1 MLHIPLKALY
11 MKELVI
17 DLEAEKNEIVKR
29 YRGLLRTSK
38 ATLQKGDKRLI
49 RKAFEMALESHK
61 DMRRK
66 SGEPYIYHPIAVAQI
81 AAEEIGL
88 GTTSIVCALLHDVV
102 EDTDV
107 SLEDIEREF
116 GKKVAKIID
125 GLTKISGVFDTN
137 SSLQAENFR
146 KMLLTLADDVRVILI
161 KLADRLHNMRTMEFM
176 PRDKQ
181 LKLSSE
187 TVYLYAPLAHRL
199 GLYAIKSELEDLS
212 MKYMERE
219 TYQFIKNKLN
229 EKKAEREKFI
239 YDFIKPV
246 NKALECQGIQADI
259 FGRPKSIHSIWNKMK
274 KKAIPF
280 EEVYDLF
287 AIRIII
293 DSAPDHEKSDCWKAY
308 SIITD
313 LYRPNPDRLRDWISS
328 PKVNGYESLH
338 TTVMGPRGQW
348 VEVQIRTTRMNEIA
362 EKGFAAHWKYKE
374 SSSDNG
380 LDQWVQ
386 KIREMLKNPE
396 SNALEFL
403 DDFKMNLF
411 ADEIFIFTPKGALI
425 QLPYNATALDF
436 AFEIHS
442 DVGASCIGAK
452 VNHKLVPLN
461 TKLQNGDQVE
471 IITSVKQTPKED
483 WLNFVVTAKAK
494 AKIKSALKEEKR
506 KIAEDGKEILE
517 RKLKSLKI
525 TYNSE
530 NIQKLSYYFK
540 LPSTQDLFYN
550 VAKGLIDLKDLKEY
564 QASEKIIETRPQ
576 ERIDLEQVQNLVR
589 KAKDSDLLLIGEDMQ
604 KIDYKLASCCNPIPG
619 DDVFGF
625 ITVNEG
631 IKIHRTNCPNAAK
644 LMANYGYRIVKARWT
659 NQHELAFLT
668 GLRITGIDDVGL
680 INQLTTV
687 ISNDF
692 KVNMRSIT
700 VDSDNGIFEGTIMV
714 YVNDTEHLD
723 NLIKKLK
730 QVKGVTGVT
739 RFDSAAPL
747 EKAS

>member
-1 MLHIPLKALY
+1 
-11 MKELVI
+11 MKDLVI
-17 DLEAEKNEIVKR
+17 DLEAEKNEILKR
-29 YRGLLRTSK
+29 YRALLRASK
-38 ATLQKGDKRLI
+38 STLQKGDKRMI
-49 RKAFEMALESHK
+49 RKAFEVALESHK

-102 EDTDV
+102 EDTNMTLD
-107 SLEDIEREF
+107 DIEREF
-116 GKKVAKIID
+116 GKKVAMIID

-239 YDFIKPV
+239 RDFIEPV
-246 NKALECQGIQADI
+246 KKVITGQGLEADI

-274 KKAIPF
+274 KKSIPF

-287 AIRIII
+287 AIRIIL
-293 DSAPDHEKSDCWKAY
+293 DSAPEHEKADCWKAY
-308 SIITD
+308 SIVTD
-313 LYRPNPDRLRDWISS
+313 LYRPHPDRLRDWISS
-328 PKVNGYESLH
+328 PKANGYESLH

-348 VEVQIRTTRMNEIA
+348 VEVQIRTKRMNEIA

-374 SSSDNG
+374 SSTDSG

-386 KIREMLKNPE
+386 KVRDLLKNPE
-396 SNALEFL
+396 SNALDFL

-411 ADEIFIFTPKGALI
+411 SDEIFIFTPKGALI
-425 QLPYNATALDF
+425 QLPLNATALDF
-436 AFEIHS
+436 AFEIHT

-461 TKLQNGDQVE
+461 HKLQNGDQVE
-471 IITSVKQTPKED
+471 IITSSKQVPKED
-483 WLNFVVTAKAK
+483 WLNIVVTAKAK

-506 KIAEDGKEILE
+506 KVAEDGKEILE

-530 NIQKLSYYFK
+530 NIHKLSYFFK

-550 VAKGLIDLKDLKEY
+550 VAKGTIDMKDLKEY
-564 QASEKIIETRPQ
+564 QASEKVIENKPQ
-576 ERIDLEQVQNLVR
+576 DKIEAEQVQSLMRNL
-589 KAKDSDLLLIGEDMQ
+589 KSKDKDMLLIGEDMQ
-604 KIDYKLASCCNPIPG
+604 KIDYKLANCCNPIPG

-625 ITVNEG
+625 ITVSDG

-659 NQHELAFLT
+659 NQQELAFLT

-680 INQLTTV
+680 INKLTTV

-700 VDSDNGIFEGTIMV
+700 VDSDNGIFEGSIMV

-730 QVKGVTGVT
+730 TVKGVTGVN
-739 RFDSAAPL
+739 RFDSVI

>member
-1 MLHIPLKALY
+1 
-11 MKELVI
+11 MKDLVI
-17 DLEAEKNEIVKR
+17 DLEAEKNEILKR
-29 YRGLLRTSK
+29 YRALLRACKS
-38 ATLQKGDKRLI
+38 TLQKGDKRMI
-49 RKAFEMALESHK
+49 RKAFDMALESHK

-102 EDTDV
+102 EDTSVTLD
-107 SLEDIEREF
+107 EIEMEF

-229 EKKAEREKFI
+229 EKKTERERFI
-239 YDFIKPV
+239 RDFIEPI
-246 NKALECQGIQADI
+246 NKVLHSQGLEADI

-274 KKAIPF
+274 KKSIPF

-287 AIRIII
+287 AIRIIL
-293 DSAPDHEKSDCWKAY
+293 DSPQEHEKADCWKAY
-308 SIITD
+308 SIVTD
-313 LYRPNPDRLRDWISS
+313 QYRPNPDRLRDWISS
-328 PKVNGYESLH
+328 PKANGYESLH

-348 VEVQIRTTRMNEIA
+348 VEVQIRTKRMNEIA

-374 SSSDNG
+374 SSTDSG
-380 LDQWVQ
+380 LDQWVS
-386 KIREMLKNPE
+386 KVREMLKNPD
-396 SNALEFL
+396 SNALDFI

-411 ADEIFIFTPKGALI
+411 SDEIFIFTPKGALI
-425 QLPYNATALDF
+425 QLPLNATALDF
-436 AFEIHS
+436 AFEIHT

-452 VNHKLVPLN
+452 VNHKLVPLSY
-461 TKLQNGDQVE
+461 KLQNGDQVE
-471 IITSVKQTPKED
+471 IITSGKQTPKED

-517 RKLKSLKI
+517 RKMKSLKI

-530 NIQKLSYYFK
+530 NLQKISYFFK
-540 LPSTQDLFYN
+540 LQATQDLFYN
-550 VAKGLIDLKDLKEY
+550 VAKGIIDMKDLKEY
-564 QASEKIIETRPQ
+564 LASEKVVDNKPQ
-576 ERIDLEQVQNLVR
+576 DKMDQEQVQTLIKNI
-589 KAKDSDLLLIGEDMQ
+589 KAKDSDILLIGEDMQ
-604 KIDYKLASCCNPIPG
+604 KIDYKLANCCNPIPG

-625 ITVNEG
+625 VTVSDG

-659 NQHELAFLT
+659 NQQELAFLT
-668 GLRITGIDDVGL
+668 GLRITGIDEVGL
-680 INQLTTV
+680 INKLTTV

-692 KVNMRSIT
+692 KINIRSIT
-700 VDSDNGIFEGTIMV
+700 VDSDNGIFEGQLML
-714 YVNDTEHLD
+714 YVNDTGHLD
-723 NLIKKLK
+723 TLIKNLK
-730 QVKGVTGVT
+730 QVKGVTAVN
-739 RFDSAAPL
+739 RFDSAI

>member
-1 MLHIPLKALY
+1 

-17 DLEAEKNEIVKR
+17 DLEAEKNEILKR
-29 YRGLLRTSK
+29 YGALLRACRS
-38 ATLQKGDKRLI
+38 TLQKGDKKLI

-102 EDTDV
+102 EDTNMTLD
-107 SLEDIEREF
+107 DIEREF
-116 GKKVAKIID
+116 GKKVAMIID

-229 EKKAEREKFI
+229 EKKTEREKFI
-239 YDFIKPV
+239 KDFIEPV
-246 NKALECQGIQADI
+246 KKVLAGQGLDADI

-287 AIRIII
+287 AIRIIL
-293 DSAPDHEKSDCWKAY
+293 DSALEHEKADCWKAY
-308 SIITD
+308 SIVTD

-328 PKVNGYESLH
+328 PKANGYESLH

-348 VEVQIRTTRMNEIA
+348 VEVQIRTKRMNEIA

-374 SSSDNG
+374 STTDSG
-380 LDQWVQ
+380 LDLWVQ
-386 KIREMLKNPE
+386 KVRDMLKNPD
-396 SNALEFL
+396 SNALDFL

-411 ADEIFIFTPKGALI
+411 SDEIFIFTPKGALI
-425 QLPYNATALDF
+425 QLPLNATALDF
-436 AFEIHS
+436 AFEIHT

-461 TKLQNGDQVE
+461 HKLQNGDQVE
-471 IITSVKQTPKED
+471 IITSSKQTPKED
-483 WLNFVVTAKAK
+483 WLNIVVTAKAK

-517 RKLKSLKI
+517 RKLKALKI

-530 NIQKLSYYFK
+530 NIHKLSYFFK
-540 LPSTQDLFYN
+540 LPSVQDLFFN
-550 VAKGLIDLKDLKEY
+550 VAQGVIDMKDLKEY
-564 QASEKIIETRPQ
+564 QASEKVVENKPQDKIEA
-576 ERIDLEQVQNLVR
+576 EQVQSLMRNL
-589 KAKDSDLLLIGEDMQ
+589 KAKDSDMLLIGEDMQ
-604 KIDYKLASCCNPIPG
+604 KIDYKLANCCNPIPG

-625 ITVNEG
+625 ITVSDG

-659 NQHELAFLT
+659 NQQELAFLT

-680 INQLTTV
+680 INKLTTV

-700 VDSDNGIFEGTIMV
+700 VDSDNGIFEGSIMV

-730 QVKGVTGVT
+730 TVKGVTGVN
-739 RFDSAAPL
+739 RFDSMV

>member
-1 MLHIPLKALY
+1 

-17 DLEAEKNEIVKR
+17 DIEAEKNEILKR
-29 YRGLLRTSK
+29 YRALLRASK
-38 ATLQKGDKRLI
+38 STLQKGDKRMI
-49 RKAFEMALESHK
+49 RKAFDMALESHK

-107 SLEDIEREF
+107 TLDDIEREF

-239 YDFIKPV
+239 RDFIEPV
-246 NKALECQGIQADI
+246 KKVIESQDLVADI

-274 KKAIPF
+274 KKSIPF

-287 AIRIII
+287 AIRVIL
-293 DSAPDHEKSDCWKAY
+293 DSTPENEKADCWKAY
-308 SIITD
+308 SIVTD

-328 PKVNGYESLH
+328 PKANGYESLH

-374 SSSDNG
+374 STTDSG

-386 KIREMLKNPE
+386 KVRDMLKNPD

-411 ADEIFIFTPKGALI
+411 SDEIFIFTPKGALI
-425 QLPYNATALDF
+425 QLPLNATALDF
-436 AFEIHS
+436 AFEIHT

-452 VNHKLVPLN
+452 VNHKLVPLSY
-461 TKLQNGDQVE
+461 KLQNGDQVE
-471 IITSVKQTPKED
+471 IITSSKQVPKED
-483 WLNFVVTAKAK
+483 WLSFVVTAKAK

-506 KIAEDGKEILE
+506 KVAEDGKEILE

-525 TYNSE
+525 TYNTE
-530 NIQKLSYYFK
+530 NIQKLSYFFK
-540 LPSTQDLFYN
+540 LLSTQDLFYN
-550 VAKGLIDLKDLKEY
+550 VAKGLIDMKDLKEY
-564 QASEKIIETRPQ
+564 QASEKVIENKPQDKIET
-576 ERIDLEQVQNLVR
+576 EQVQSLVR
-589 KAKDSDLLLIGEDMQ
+589 SLKAKDSDMLLIGEDMQ
-604 KIDYKLASCCNPIPG
+604 KIDYKLANCCNPIPG

-625 ITVNEG
+625 VTVSDG

-659 NQHELAFLT
+659 NQQELAFLT

-680 INQLTTV
+680 INKLTTV

-700 VDSDNGIFEGTIMV
+700 VDSDNGIFEGSIMV
-714 YVNDTEHLD
+714 YVNDTQHLD

-730 QVKGVTGVT
+730 TVNGVTGVT
-739 RFDSAAPL
+739 RFDTAID
-747 EKAS
+747 KAS

>member
-1 MLHIPLKALY
+1 
-11 MKELVI
+11 MKDLVI
-17 DLEAEKNEIVKR
+17 DLEAEKNEILKR
-29 YRGLLRTSK
+29 YRALLRACKS
-38 ATLQKGDKRLI
+38 TLQKGDKRMI
-49 RKAFEMALESHK
+49 RKAFEMAVESHK

-107 SLEDIEREF
+107 ALDDIEREF

-125 GLTKISGVFDTN
+125 GLTKISGSFDTN

-219 TYQFIKNKLN
+219 TYQLIKKKLN
-229 EKKAEREKFI
+229 EKKTEREKFVR
-239 YDFIKPV
+239 DFIEPV
-246 NKALECQGIQADI
+246 KKSLLAQGVEADI
-259 FGRPKSIHSIWNKMK
+259 FGRPKSINSIWNKMK
-274 KKAIPF
+274 KKSVPF

-287 AIRIII
+287 AIRIIL
-293 DSAPDHEKSDCWKAY
+293 DSPPEQEKSDCWKAY
-308 SIITD
+308 SIVTD

-328 PKVNGYESLH
+328 PKANGYESLH

-374 SSSDNG
+374 SSTDSG

-386 KIREMLKNPE
+386 KVRDMLKNPD
-396 SNALEFL
+396 SNALDFI

-411 ADEIFIFTPKGALI
+411 SDEIFIFTPKGALI
-425 QLPYNATALDF
+425 QLPLNATALDF
-436 AFEIHS
+436 AFEIHT

-452 VNHKLVPLN
+452 VNHKLVPLSY
-461 TKLQNGDQVE
+461 KLQNGDQVE
-471 IITSVKQTPKED
+471 VLTSSKQTPKED

-494 AKIKSALKEEKR
+494 AKIKSALKEAKR
-506 KIAEDGKEILE
+506 KVAEDGKEILE

-525 TYNSE
+525 TYNTD
-530 NIQKLSYYFK
+530 NLQKLSYYFK
-540 LPSTQDLFYN
+540 LGSTQDLFYN
-550 VAKGLIDLKDLKEY
+550 VAKGIIDMKDLKDY
-564 QASEKIIETRPQ
+564 QISEKVIENKPQ
-576 ERIDLEQVQNLVR
+576 DKIEQEQVQSLL
-589 KAKDSDLLLIGEDMQ
+589 KSIKTKDSDMLLIGEDMQ
-604 KIDYKLASCCNPIPG
+604 KIDYKLANCCNPIPG

-625 ITVNEG
+625 ITVSDG

-659 NQHELAFLT
+659 NQQELAFLT
-668 GLRITGIDDVGL
+668 GLRIRGIDDVGL
-680 INQLTTV
+680 INKLTTV

-700 VDSDNGIFEGTIMV
+700 VDSDNGIFEGSIMV
-714 YVNDTEHLD
+714 YVNDTQHLED
-723 NLIKKLK
+723 LVKKLK
-730 QVKGVTGVT
+730 QVRGVTSVE
-739 RFDSAAPL
+739 RFDSVV

>member
-1 MLHIPLKALY
+1 

-17 DLEAEKNEIVKR
+17 DLEEEKNEILKR
-29 YRGLLRTSK
+29 YRALLRASK
-38 ATLQKGDKRLI
+38 STLQKGDKRMI
-49 RKAFEMALESHK
+49 RKAFDMALESHAA
-61 DMRRK
+61 MRRK

-107 SLEDIEREF
+107 TLEDIEREF

-187 TVYLYAPLAHRL
+187 TIYLYAPLAHRL
-199 GLYAIKSELEDLS
+199 GLYAIKSEMEDLS

-229 EKKAEREKFI
+229 EKKTEREKFI
-239 YDFIKPV
+239 RDFIDPV
-246 NKALECQGIQADI
+246 KRVLESQGLEADI
-259 FGRPKSIHSIWNKMK
+259 FGRPKSIHSIWTKMK

-287 AIRIII
+287 AIRVIL
-293 DSAPDHEKSDCWKAY
+293 DSTPENEKADCWKAY
-308 SIITD
+308 SIVTD

-328 PKVNGYESLH
+328 PKANGYESLH

-348 VEVQIRTTRMNEIA
+348 VEVQIRTKRMNEIA

-374 SSSDNG
+374 SSTDSG

-386 KIREMLKNPE
+386 KVRDMLKNPDA
-396 SNALEFL
+396 NAFEFL

-411 ADEIFIFTPKGALI
+411 SDEIFIFTPKGALI
-425 QLPYNATALDF
+425 QLPLNATALDF
-436 AFEIHS
+436 AFEIHT

-452 VNHKLVPLN
+452 VNHKLVPLSY
-461 TKLQNGDQVE
+461 KLQNGDQVE
-471 IITSVKQTPKED
+471 IITSSKQIPKED
-483 WLNFVVTAKAK
+483 WLSFVVTAKAK

-530 NIQKLSYYFK
+530 NIHKLSYYFK
-540 LPSTQDLFYN
+540 LGSTQDLFFN
-550 VAKGLIDLKDLKEY
+550 VAKVLIDMKDLKEY
-564 QASEKIIETRPQ
+564 QLSEKVIENKPQ
-576 ERIDLEQVQNLVR
+576 DKIEADQVQSLLRNIKV
-589 KAKDSDLLLIGEDMQ
+589 KDSDMLLIGEDMQ
-604 KIDYKLASCCNPIPG
+604 KIDYKLANCCNPIPG

-625 ITVNEG
+625 VTVSDG

-659 NQHELAFLT
+659 NQQELAFLT

-680 INQLTTV
+680 INKLTTV

-700 VDSDNGIFEGTIMV
+700 VDSDNGIFEGSIMV

-730 QVKGVTGVT
+730 MVNGVTSVS
-739 RFDSAAPL
+739 RFDTAI